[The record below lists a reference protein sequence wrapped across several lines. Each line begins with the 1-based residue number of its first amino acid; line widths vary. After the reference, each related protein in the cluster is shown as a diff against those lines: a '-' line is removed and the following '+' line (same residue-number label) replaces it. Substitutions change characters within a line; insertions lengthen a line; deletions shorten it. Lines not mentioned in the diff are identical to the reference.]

1 MMAEP
6 DREPAGVVRQALDA
20 LADATAVDWATLASG
35 AGDAPGAR
43 QTLEALRA
51 IAGIAQAHAPF
62 GAAELTP
69 PFRWGPLEVQT
80 LLARGA
86 HGDVYRARDPRLDR
100 AVALKLLRYDEG
112 DPAAPQAVTEG
123 RLLARVRHP
132 NVVAV
137 YGADRIDG
145 QAGIWMELV
154 DGETLH
160 ERLAARA
167 PLPDAEVVQ
176 TGIAVCAGLAAIH
189 AAGLVHRDVKAQNV
203 VRDRAGRTILM
214 DLSAGQEDAE
224 PRVRLEGT
232 PLYLAPELLE
242 GGRAT
247 VLSDVYA
254 VGVLLH
260 LLATGV
266 YPVTGDTI
274 DELRAVHRSPRR
286 SSVARD
292 RVPAGLAKV
301 IERAIAPRPADRFA
315 SASAMQ
321 EALAR
326 LAQRRPARRVAA
338 ALALG
343 ACLALA
349 IVGGLAMVAGDRAS
363 TPLTLSP
370 GSAKEPRVVPLP
382 PHVLGP
388 LSADARFVPYVDG
401 PGNVYRYEIATGHSR
416 MIVRAS
422 DATGRPN
429 EFLLSRDASRVAYA
443 WHRPD
448 GGWELRKSRADGG
461 TRVVMPPQ
469 WASVP
474 TPLDWSS
481 DDRAILSGLRQQGG
495 TIDVVLLT
503 DELGA
508 PPRLLFTVPSG
519 GDVSGALSEDGR
531 FAAIAVHAGNDADG
545 LHLLDIAARTARR
558 VYDGPV
564 RLPRFAAGDRQIFFI
579 RRERAMDE
587 LWTVPLQDGAPAGA
601 AALVVAE
608 LGGVFDMRVTAAGV
622 LHRVS
627 SVPSAEVYTAR
638 FDALGNAPP
647 GTPARV
653 DPAEIG
659 NHVGP
664 AWSPDGRH
672 LAYFTLRQS
681 MPGLTPARTLM
692 LRDMTTGHVRRLSL
706 PLVFLGGYTPR
717 WSADGRHVAVWGR
730 DQESAAA
737 WGYFRV
743 DVASGET
750 ALLVRVGINAPAY
763 AQFTPDGRAFLYTD
777 PRRGIIAHDL
787 ASGRD
792 EVVVPVRAESRPGRF
807 AMSPDGHALAFVRL
821 AGPEDTLGSTIEVQR
836 PGRRPVVL
844 VQAAWPEAITLHAWT
859 PNGTHLL
866 YARSRGDAL
875 GSLWRIAADGGT
887 PVDLRFRI
895 FGGPNAI
902 SVHPD
907 GQRIAYAERVLS
919 PELRISRLPER

>member
-1 MMAEP
+1 MAEP
-6 DREPAGVVRQALDA
+6 DREPAGVLRQALDA

-35 AGDAPGAR
+35 AGDDPEAR
-43 QTLEALRA
+43 QTLEALRQ
-51 IAGIAQAHAPF
+51 IASIAQAHAPV
-62 GAAELTP
+62 AAATLPP
-69 PFRWGPLEVQT
+69 PFRWGALEVHS

-100 AVALKLLRYDEG
+100 DVALKLLRHDEN
-112 DPAAPQAVTEG
+112 DAAAPTAITEG

-137 YGADRIDG
+137 YGADRLDG

-154 DGETLH
+154 EGQTLH
-160 ERLAARA
+160 ERLAAHGPR
-167 PLPDAEVVQ
+167 PEAEVVE
-176 TGIAVCAGLAAIH
+176 TGAAVCAGLAAIH

-203 VRDRAGRTILM
+203 VRDRAGRTVLM
-214 DLSAGQEDAE
+214 DLSAGEEDAE
-224 PRVRLEGT
+224 PRARLEGT

-260 LLATGV
+260 VLATGV
-266 YPVTGDTI
+266 YPVAGETI

-292 RVPAGLAKV
+292 RVPADLARV
-301 IERAIAPRPADRFA
+301 IERAIAPWPADRFA

-321 EALAR
+321 EALAL
-326 LAQRRPARRVAA
+326 LAKRRPARRVAA

-382 PHVLGP
+382 PYVLGP
-388 LSADARFVPYVDG
+388 LSADGRFVPYVDRQ
-401 PGNVYRYEIATGHSR
+401 GNIFRYEIATGQAR
-416 MIVRAS
+416 MMARAS

-429 EFLLSRDASRVAYA
+429 EVLLSRDTSRIAYA

-481 DDRAILSGLRQQGG
+481 DDQSLLCALRQQGG
-495 TIDVVLLT
+495 AIDVVLVT
-503 DELGA
+503 DELGT
-508 PPRLLFTVPSG
+508 PPRLLFTVPAG
-519 GDVSGALSEDGR
+519 GDVSGAVSDDGR
-531 FAAIAVHAGNDADG
+531 FAAIAIHADTAADG

-558 VYDGPV
+558 VHDGPV
-564 RLPRFAAGDRQIFFI
+564 RLPRFAAGDRQLFFI
-579 RRERAMDE
+579 RREQAMDE
-587 LWTVPLQDGAPAGA
+587 LWTVPLQDGAPTGA

-608 LGGVFDMRVTAAGV
+608 LGGVFDMRVTAEGV

-638 FDALGNAPP
+638 FDVLGNAPP
-647 GTPARV
+647 GTPTRI

-672 LAYFTLRQS
+672 LAYFTIRQTV
-681 MPGLTPARTLM
+681 PGLTPARTLT
-692 LRDMTTGHVRRLSL
+692 LRDMTTGQVRRLSV

-717 WSADGRHVAVWGR
+717 WSPDGRHVAVWGR

-737 WGYFRV
+737 WGYYRV

-750 ALLVRVGINAPAY
+750 APLVRMGINAPAY
-763 AQFTPDGRAFLYTD
+763 AQFMPDGRAFCYTD
-777 PRRGIIAHDL
+777 PRRGIISRDL
-787 ASGRD
+787 ASGQ
-792 EVVVPVRAESRPGRF
+792 ENVLVPVDAKSRPGRF
-807 AMSPDGHALAFVRL
+807 AISPDGDALAFVRL
-821 AGPEDTLGSTIEVQR
+821 AGPADTSGTTIEVQR
-836 PGRRPVVL
+836 RGQRPAVR
-844 VQAAWPEAITLHAWT
+844 VQASWPDWVGLHAWT
-859 PNGTHLL
+859 PDGTHIL
-866 YARSRGDAL
+866 YGRSRGDDL
-875 GSLWRIAADGGT
+875 GSLWRIGADGGT
-887 PVDLRFRI
+887 PVDLRFRT

-907 GQRIAYAERVLS
+907 GPRLAWAERVLS